1 MHNIPKIVIIVTH
14 KTYDVKKFMSLV
26 IDDHT
31 WEEIKKTTNWKT
43 ITKKE

>member
-14 KTYDVKKFMSLV
+14 KTYDVKKVMSLV

-31 WEEIKKTTNWKT
+31 WEEIKKKKKTNWKNYY
-43 ITKKE
+43 